1 MLNKNSTLFFII
13 LLIIKI
19 VLGHFFSLICPYI
32 LNSETCN
39 VNYTGNTQNLGG
51 IFFITV
57 FFGPLLET
65 ALNQYLPIEG
75 YYKYYGKK
83 AENRKEPIIWFTAI
97 IFGLGHFY
105 NILTVVHAMIGGIIL
120 ATVYIHFR
128 ERGKSGFFFTFLIH
142 ALYNLYGFL
151 IDDVLHLVT

>member
-1 MLNKNSTLFFII
+1 MLNKNSTVYFII
-13 LLIIKI
+13 LLIAKI
-19 VLGHFFSLICPYI
+19 VLGHFFHFICPYI
-32 LNSETCN
+32 LDSEACD
-39 VNYTGNTQNLGG
+39 VNYTGDIQNLGG

-57 FFGPLLET
+57 IFGPLAET
-65 ALNQYLPIEG
+65 ALNQFLPIEG
-75 YYKYYGKK
+75 YYRYYGKK
-83 AENRKEPIIWFTAI
+83 DQNKKLPIIWLTAI

-105 NILTVVHAMIGGIIL
+105 NILTVVHATIGGIIL

-151 IDDVLHLVT
+151 IDDVLHLIT